1 MTGVV
6 IKSDGT
12 RTGVKIG
19 LDTGTTPAIPVG
31 STCTIGYYGSIS
43 TTDDRSNP
51 ECNASSDERK
61 KEKFEQ
67 ERVKKMREGWK
78 TIRKG
83 HENRK

>member
-1 MTGVV
+1 MIGVV
-6 IKSDGT
+6 VKRDDT
-12 RTGVKIG
+12 EAGVKIG
-19 LDTGTTPAIPVG
+19 LDTGTTPAIPVD

-51 ECNASSDERK
+51 ECNTSSDERK

-78 TIRKG
+78 TIRKEHG
-83 HENRK
+83 YRK